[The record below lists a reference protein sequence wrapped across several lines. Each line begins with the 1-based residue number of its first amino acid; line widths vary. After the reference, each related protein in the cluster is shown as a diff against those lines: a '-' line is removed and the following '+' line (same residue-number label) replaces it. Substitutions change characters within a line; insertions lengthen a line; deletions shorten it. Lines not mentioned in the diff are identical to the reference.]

1 MNEIIEKIKKI
12 EEAYQISRDWYY
24 NEKLTVEE
32 YHEKIGE
39 WLDMIP
45 EEIVDEMCELIKKI

>member
-39 WLDMIP
+39 WLDMSP

>member
-24 NEKLTVEE
+24 NEKLTVKE

-39 WLDMIP
+39 WLDMTP

>member
-1 MNEIIEKIKKI
+1 MKNKIVI
-12 EEAYQISRDWYY
+12 GNTDY
-24 NEKLTVEE
+24 EKLTVEE

-39 WLDMIP
+39 WLDMSP